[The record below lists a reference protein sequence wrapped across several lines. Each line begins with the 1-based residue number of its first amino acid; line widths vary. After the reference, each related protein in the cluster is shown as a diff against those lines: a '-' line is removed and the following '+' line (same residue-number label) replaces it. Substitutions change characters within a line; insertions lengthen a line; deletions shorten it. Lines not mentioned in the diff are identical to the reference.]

1 MYKGTTPT
9 IILTFNSDVDFSE
22 AKSVVVTFATDYH
35 RVMTE
40 KADEE
45 LEINAHV
52 IKVHLTQKETLAIK
66 NDKLL
71 VQVNVLYDDGNRLA
85 SDIKVIDWSPN
96 LKGEI
101 MV

>member
-45 LEINAHV
+45 LEINANV

>member
-9 IILTFNSDVDFSE
+9 IILTFDSDVDFSG
-22 AKSVVVTFATDYH
+22 AKSVVVTFATDFH
-35 RVMTE
+35 RVMME

-45 LEINAHV
+45 LTIEANV
-52 IKVHLTQKETLAIK
+52 IKVRLTQKETLAMK
-66 NDKLL
+66 TGPLL
-71 VQVNVLYDDGNRLA
+71 IQVNILYRDGSRVA
-85 SDIKVIDWSPN
+85 SDIVSIDWTPN